1 MGGAPL
7 SIGASMPAEGIGDCA
22 WQRGAISAAKTN
34 AARQRT
40 TPAQSRWHRLARWQR
55 KAALANVERSFIGE
69 LLRRHRTRAPCRGRR
84 EASRP
89 TRHVNKSFRL
99 SGAQVAVH
107 RGGPLAKSK

>member
-1 MGGAPL
+1 
-7 SIGASMPAEGIGDCA
+7 MPAEGIGVCA

-69 LLRRHRTRAPCRGRR
+69 LLRRHRTRAPFHARR

-89 TRHVNKSFRL
+89 TRQANKSFRL
-99 SGAQVAVH
+99 KWGTGRGAPRRPTGEMQM
-107 RGGPLAKSK
+107 KSESKMR